1 MNLDI
6 LVPEVPGLFINLSQ
20 RFGLLLAGGFAIMT
34 MAPFERMGLGQKRP
48 IWTTLAVTLLFG
60 IFGILGTYTGNSV
73 FHSYANLR
81 AMGVITAGL
90 FGGPWVGLGAG
101 LIAGGHR
108 YLIDIAGFSALPCA
122 LATFLEGTVAGLI
135 ARRFP
140 GQSLDWGVAMALG
153 LVGETVHMGLVLALS
168 RPFDEA
174 VALVQVIGA
183 PMIVINAMGAAIF
196 VRALRL
202 QRSLREHQDS
212 NEARRILSIAS
223 QTVPHLRSGLTP
235 QSAQATAA
243 IILAETA
250 VAAVAITGDR
260 TILAHVGAGQE
271 HHLAGAPW
279 RTRATRLSFESGTAL
294 FLRDRESIGCAKADC
309 PLREAINGPLR
320 KGATI
325 CGCLKIYGTK
335 DRPLDQPLFEL
346 AKGLADLFSTQLELE
361 DIGIKNQLLAHAE
374 IRRLQAQINPHFL
387 FNSLNTI
394 ASFCRSAPGQ
404 ARELLLDLARYMRR
418 NLDSSRGLV
427 RLSEEIEQVRSYL
440 AIEQA
445 RFGERIVSEIAVE
458 PGCEDWLIPPLL
470 IQPLV
475 ENSVRHGLQGR
486 PEGGRVRLN
495 ACRQDG
501 HLQVTVADDGL
512 GMAQETIALV
522 LSPNAPES
530 LNEGVGARN
539 SNQRLVQLFG
549 QDYAMHIAS
558 APGAGT
564 RIVFRVPPA
573 AVPRPARPDQ
583 AADPARPGPTPTP
596 QTVEAPL
603 PNQTPQ
609 AAQTADAARPGL
621 TPTPTP

>member
-48 IWTTLAVTLLFG
+48 VWTTLAVTILFG
-60 IFGILGTYTGNSV
+60 VFGILGTYTGNSV

-90 FGGPWVGLGAG
+90 FGGPWVGMGAG

-122 LATFLEGTVAGLI
+122 LATFLEGTAAGLI

-174 VALVQVIGA
+174 VALVQLIGA
-183 PMIVINAMGAAIF
+183 PMIVINAMGTAIF

-202 QRSLREHQDS
+202 QRSLREHQES
-212 NEARRILSIAS
+212 HEARRILSIAS
-223 QTVPHLRSGLTP
+223 QTVPHLRGGLT
-235 QSAQATAA
+235 QESAQATAA
-243 IILAETA
+243 IILAETG
-250 VAAVAITGDR
+250 VAAVAVTSDR

-271 HHLAGAPW
+271 HHLPGEPW
-279 RTRATRLSFESGTAL
+279 RTRATRLSYESGTAL
-294 FLRDRESIGCAKADC
+294 FLRDRESIGCAMPDC
-309 PLREAINGPLR
+309 PLREAIIVPLR

-325 CGCLKIYGTK
+325 RGCLKIYGTK

-394 ASFCRSAPGQ
+394 ASFCRTAPGQ

-445 RFGERIVSEIAVE
+445 RFGERIVSAIEVE

-475 ENSVRHGLQGR
+475 ENSVRHGLQAR
-486 PEGGRVRLN
+486 PEGGRVRITARRAAN
-495 ACRQDG
+495 

-512 GMAQETIALV
+512 GMAEETIALV
-522 LSPNAPES
+522 LSPTTPES
-530 LNEGVGARN
+530 LSEGVGARN

-549 QDYAMHIAS
+549 QGYAMAIDS
-558 APGAGT
+558 APGQGT
-564 RIVFRVPPA
+564 RIAFRVPAADADRPA
-573 AVPRPARPDQ
+573 PAIQPIHMGQAARTVLDAQPAPASQTAQIAREARAAASPRP
-583 AADPARPGPTPTP
+583 
-596 QTVEAPL
+596 
-603 PNQTPQ
+603 
-609 AAQTADAARPGL
+609 
-621 TPTPTP
+621 